1 MGRRAVWAEAGLL
14 LITLMWGTT
23 FILMKK
29 ATGNFPPLAFLSWRY
44 AVAALVTVPFLW
56 QVRRKL
62 LGRGLLVGGVLWLG
76 MALQLL
82 GLRYVSAGEAAFIT
96 GLSVVM
102 VPFLEALLA
111 KRTLGLGTYL
121 AAAAAAAGL
130 LLLVGAAAFGFNF
143 GALLEFAGAICFAL
157 QIFLTGALSL
167 ESPMA
172 LTGLEMMAGFI
183 LGAVFGIFPVRTPT
197 SPTFD
202 VIAYTALFGSAGAVI
217 LQSYLQRF
225 APPSRTALIFTFEP
239 VFAALFAWWWGG
251 EILKG
256 WSLVGAA
263 LIFLSLL
270 LAEVGPKRGALA
282 GGAALPGN
290 QGG

>member
-1 MGRRAVWAEAGLL
+1 MGRRVWAEAGLL

-23 FILMKK
+23 FILMKQ

-44 AVAALVTVPFLW
+44 AIAALVTVPFLW
-56 QVRRKL
+56 RVRRQL
-62 LGRGLLVGGVLWLG
+62 FGRGLVVGGVLWLG
-76 MALQLL
+76 MAFQLV

-102 VPFLEALLA
+102 VPFLEALVA
-111 KRTLGLGTYL
+111 KRALGLGTFL

-130 LLLVGAAAFGFNF
+130 FLLVGETPFGFNL
-143 GALLEFAGAICFAL
+143 GALLEFLGAICFAL
-157 QIFLTGALSL
+157 QIFLTGGLAL

-172 LTGLEMMAGFI
+172 LTGLEMVAGFV
-183 LGAVFGIFPVRTPT
+183 LGAAFGLFPVRVPSTPT
-197 SPTFD
+197 FG
-202 VIAYTALFGSAGAVI
+202 VIGYTALFGSAGAVI

-239 VFAALFAWWWGG
+239 VFAAFFAWWWGG
-251 EILKG
+251 EILTG
-256 WSLVGAA
+256 WALVGAA

-270 LAEVGPKRGALA
+270 LAEVRPKRGALA
-282 GGAALPGN
+282 GGAPMPEHESG
-290 QGG
+290 